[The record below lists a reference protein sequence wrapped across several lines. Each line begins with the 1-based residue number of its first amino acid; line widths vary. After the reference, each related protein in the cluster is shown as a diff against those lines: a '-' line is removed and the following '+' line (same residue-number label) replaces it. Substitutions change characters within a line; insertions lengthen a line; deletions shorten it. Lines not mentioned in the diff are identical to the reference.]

1 MSARFRAR
9 APGPVSGQ
17 LCSAPRRE
25 NRARRRWFP
34 AAFRLPA
41 FASWAS
47 CPARGFRPS
56 YDRPTA
62 PACADPSGVSMFR
75 TREMRL
81 GPGAL
86 YTPGTAV
93 PSRPG
98 TFPDRRLP
106 PPSGRSLSPRYHYP
120 SRGVFVTRHQRGFT
134 GVRPIQPSPRLWP
147 PDGTGTLGLSPE
159 LHTPLSRTQR
169 RMSGRGRASALPE
182 VTSSASLTSP
192 DALTHRERPHV
203 AQVVESDLSP
213 VDIQPAYDG
222 HRDLLELSGGR
233 TPPHANC
240 LRSQS

>member
-1 MSARFRAR
+1 
-9 APGPVSGQ
+9 
-17 LCSAPRRE
+17 
-25 NRARRRWFP
+25 
-34 AAFRLPA
+34 
-41 FASWAS
+41 
-47 CPARGFRPS
+47 
-56 YDRPTA
+56 
-62 PACADPSGVSMFR
+62 MFR

-106 PPSGRSLSPRYHYP
+106 PRSGRSLSPRYHCP

-134 GVRPIQPSPRLWP
+134 GVRPVQPSPRLWP

-169 RMSGRGRASALPE
+169 RMSGRGRASALPG
-182 VTSSASLTSP
+182 VTSSASLTSS

-203 AQVVESDLSP
+203 AQVVESDLLP
-213 VDIQPAYDG
+213 VNIQLAYDG
-222 HRDLLELSGGR
+222 HRDLLTLRRDAGTRPMPIAYAINRDASELGRSPAPGRRPQPSPARCMSSNACKYCMNNGPSRPRRTGCSEFRALPSGAGWPACWR
-233 TPPHANC
+233 
-240 LRSQS
+240 QV